1 MKAKTILI
9 DAILIALT
17 LLLPRKAASQ
27 TISDDLRLLDATI
40 EMAPDYA
47 KNKETLISSLESLLS
62 YPNTSLEQQYTI
74 YGQLFHENYS
84 FSFSNAL
91 NALDQQ
97 ELIARNL
104 GERQRQQVRLDK
116 ALLYTTAGMY
126 LEAKDVIDTQLDT
139 TRLTSDQQLA
149 YWYLMQR
156 YWRDY
161 NEWSDINDRKS
172 IVEYYRRKYIDNSP
186 EDDFQRKQLIIFSHL
201 DGGETDEADR
211 LNRELLAGMDSLS
224 HEYAIMSYYQSLICD
239 YKGDREGKLHWL
251 IMSAIA
257 DVKNAVKD
265 YASLSTVA
273 TELLDTDVEKS
284 SHYIQISIEDALLYN
299 AKLRPLQIARLIPN
313 IDSAYKKKQESTQL
327 RANHWI
333 TWLSLLSVLLIAAA
347 LVLVSLLKRQTDAKN
362 NLEIGIADSKKE
374 NDSLCVR
381 IEKLTKAFE
390 TLSEHDEVKKDQVV
404 MLIHNLNVYLDMA
417 KKSLS
422 YAEKEAE
429 IKKYYNI
436 FDSVFLAMYPTFV
449 EDFNALLKP
458 EARIELKKED
468 MLSTEL
474 RIFALIKLGVTQSS
488 VIAGMLR
495 YSVNTIYN
503 YRAQIK
509 NSALDER
516 EDFEKSVRNIGN
528 IEI

>member
-1 MKAKTILI
+1 MKAKTILL
-9 DAILIALT
+9 DAILIALS
-17 LLLPRKAASQ
+17 LLPFKNAASQ

-74 YGQLFHENYS
+74 YGQIFHENYS
-84 FSFSNAL
+84 FSFANAL
-91 NALDQQ
+91 SALDQQ
-97 ELIARNL
+97 EVIAKSL

-139 TRLTSDQQLA
+139 ARFTPDQQQA

-161 NEWSDINDRKS
+161 NEWSDVNDRKS
-172 IVEYYRRKYIDNSP
+172 IVEYYRRKYIDNST
-186 EDDFQRKQLIIFSHL
+186 EDDFQHRQLIIFSHM

-224 HEYAIMSYYQSLICD
+224 HEYAIMSYYQSLICES
-239 YKGDREGKLHWL
+239 KGDREGKLHWL

-284 SHYIQISIEDALLYN
+284 SHYIQLSIEDALLYN

-313 IDSAYKKKQESTQL
+313 IDSAYKKKMEATQV

-333 TWLSLLSVLLIAAA
+333 TWLSLVSAMLVAAA
-347 LVLVSLLKRQTDAKN
+347 FILIGLLRKQTEAKKR
-362 NLEIGIADSKKE
+362 LEQGIEDSRKE
-374 NDSLCVR
+374 NDSLSER
-381 IEKLTKAFE
+381 ISELTRAFE
-390 TLSEHDEVKKDQVV
+390 ALSESDEVKKDQVV
-404 MLIHNLNVYLDMA
+404 MLIHNLNLYLDMA
-417 KKSLS
+417 KKGLP

-436 FDSVFLAMYPTFV
+436 FDSAFLAMYPTFV
-449 EDFNALLKP
+449 EDFNALLQP
-458 EARIELKKED
+458 EARIELKKDD